1 MSANPARSPSQW
13 IASVLLL
20 LAAATHIPL
29 IPEHL
34 EEAPYVGILFIVLSV
49 VCVALAGVIL
59 VLDTDAVWLLSGAT
73 CLAAVVAFLASR
85 TVGLPQIGDDIGNWT
100 EPLGFPAVA
109 SEALLVVLAV
119 VHLSRQHRVAQRS
132 ALPAHGKAAR

>member
-1 MSANPARSPSQW
+1 M
-13 IASVLLL
+13 
-20 LAAATHIPL
+20 
-29 IPEHL
+29 
-34 EEAPYVGILFIVLSV
+34 
-49 VCVALAGVIL
+49 IL

-119 VHLSRQHRVAQRS
+119 VHLSRHHRAAQPS
-132 ALPAHGKAAR
+132 AVSTHGRAAR